1 MKPTFVKLAFV
12 LIGLAIF
19 GYTEA
24 CNAGDAWILWKQ
36 RTEVQPNG
44 EIETRWFVQTALT
57 EHSACYAMALRLA
70 EADRKILNAGGELTA
85 VRIGDKEGGRV
96 IIFYRCFPD
105 TFEPK
110 KSSEVTK

>member
-1 MKPTFVKLAFV
+1 
-12 LIGLAIF
+12 
-19 GYTEA
+19 
-24 CNAGDAWILWKQ
+24 
-36 RTEVQPNG
+36 
-44 EIETRWFVQTALT
+44 
-57 EHSACYAMALRLA
+57 MALRLA

-85 VRIGDKEGGRV
+85 VRIGDKEGERV